1 MTERKF
7 VLENLQ
13 NRLPSCY
20 TYEKGTATA
29 CMVEISVSIQ
39 SF

>member
-1 MTERKF
+1 MPERKF
-7 VLENLQ
+7 ALQNLQ

-20 TYEKGTATA
+20 TYENGMATA
-29 CMVEISVSIQ
+29 CAVEISVSIQ